1 MHCKESSCQSK
12 PVPITKGSQIL
23 SATSTLLL
31 ILVPKCPFCIMAYS
45 TTFVFFLDM
54 EYATVY
60 PVFGL
65 FKPVLIGLI
74 LFSILINFRGKRT
87 LWAVAIIT
95 LSSFSILLGHYSN
108 LQLIDDRVA
117 VFLIFIGCWVNGN
130 FIFVIRWIKDL
141 RNLLA

>member
-1 MHCKESSCQSK
+1 
-12 PVPITKGSQIL
+12 
-23 SATSTLLL
+23 
-31 ILVPKCPFCIMAYS
+31 MAYS

-95 LSSFSILLGHYSN
+95 LSSLSILLGHYSN